1 MTDEKPRVIIIPP
14 KPELQQ
20 TTTVTKQLRVAAYC
34 RVSTKE
40 EEQASSY
47 EAQCEYYTDKIMS
60 NKEWTMAGIFADEGI
75 TGTST
80 KKRTEFLRMIRQ
92 CKQKKIDLI
101 LTKSVSRFARNVKE
115 ALSYTRKLKLLGI
128 GVQFEE
134 DGINT
139 LAMADEMLLN
149 TFAAIAQE
157 ESKSISQNQRLSIVK
172 RMESGE
178 YIASNAPYGYRL
190 IDKKLVIYEPEAE
203 VVRWIFAAYLNGM
216 STVEIAHELSAK
228 SVLTKGKK
236 EQWKANRIAYI
247 LSNEKYDGDT
257 LFQKYYGE
265 ETVPFKKHRNYG
277 EVDQFFARNT
287 HDAILPQGMFQAA
300 QTLLQSRGRK
310 FGRKMSQSEYPLTS
324 RIRCSECGAFYHRK
338 VRNGTVKWVCSR
350 HAADTTACNSGYYS
364 EERIYDGIITMI
376 NKLRFCEEDI
386 LGQTIQKLE
395 FAAAAYKRNNRAAS
409 QLSQS
414 IAELN
419 AKLLALER
427 LRTKGY
433 LAADIYHTQAR
444 EIRQQLDKL
453 KTERYSSFE
462 SKILTMLEDVRKLK
476 SLIDELEQPLEVF
489 DEKLFHEIVT
499 DICINH
505 HDEMTVTLLGG
516 LRFTEQI

>member
-1 MTDEKPRVIIIPP
+1 MPVAKLIAPT
-14 KPELQQ
+14 
-20 TTTVTKQLRVAAYC
+20 TKQEIPKLRVAAYC
-34 RVSTKE
+34 RVSSNSADQRNSFATQEHVYTKYIAE
-40 EEQASSY
+40 KQ
-47 EAQCEYYTDKIMS
+47 
-60 NKEWTMAGIFADEGI
+60 EWELVDIFADEGLS
-75 TGTST
+75 GM
-80 KKRTEFLRMIRQ
+80 KADNRPEFQRMIRMCELHQ
-92 CKQKKIDLI
+92 IDLI

-115 ALSYTRKLKLLGI
+115 ALSYTRKLKLLGV

-134 DGINT
+134 DGVNT

-277 EVDQFFARNT
+277 EMDQFFAYNT
-287 HDAILPQGMFQAA
+287 HDAILPQGMFQAV

-310 FGRKMSQSEYPLTS
+310 FGKRMTQAEYPLTS
-324 RIRCSECGAFYHRK
+324 RIQCSECGAFYHRK

-395 FAAAAYKRNNRAAS
+395 FAAAAYKRNNRTAS

-462 SKILTMLEDVRKLK
+462 SDRK
-476 SLIDELEQPLEVF
+476 SV
-489 DEKLFHEIVT
+489 V
-499 DICINH
+499 
-505 HDEMTVTLLGG
+505 
-516 LRFTEQI
+516 